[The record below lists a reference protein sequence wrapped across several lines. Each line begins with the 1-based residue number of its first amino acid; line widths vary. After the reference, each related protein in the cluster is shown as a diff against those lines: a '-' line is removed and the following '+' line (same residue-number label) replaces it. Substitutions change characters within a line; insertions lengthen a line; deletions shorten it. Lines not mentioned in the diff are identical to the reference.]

1 MPARRTNL
9 KVVGPD
15 DVPPKHSRVSG
26 KIVDSLSGSSRD
38 LLASMRLA
46 LARKLDSG
54 EISSNAIASAYKE
67 LREIDRQIRV
77 LDADSE
83 ASLEGEDV
91 EDVRFDATAI

>member
-1 MPARRTNL
+1 MPTRKTIL
-9 KVVGPD
+9 KAVGPND
-15 DVPPKHSRVSG
+15 APPERSRVSG

-77 LDADSE
+77 LDADSA

>member
-1 MPARRTNL
+1 MAARKTNL

-15 DVPPKHSRVSG
+15 DAPPKRASVSG

-77 LDADSE
+77 LDADSA